1 MGLDLCEF
9 EKIFKKKQ
17 DFDFKLF
24 QVAILEL

>member
-9 EKIFKKKQ
+9 EKIFKKQ